1 MGKEIE
7 RKFLVT
13 DDAWRAQAHKTA
25 NYAQGYLNE
34 PVSCSVRVR
43 IEDDQA
49 RLNIKRVQIGMSRDE
64 FEYPIP
70 LADAHKL
77 MTMVLGPTV
86 IKTRHFVMVD
96 GHEWEIDEFHGD
108 NAGLIVAELELDRED
123 EVFTA
128 PSWLGLEV
136 TDEARYYNVFL
147 SQRPFAVW
155 SDDEKN
161 VGQC

>member
-7 RKFLVT
+7 RKFLVVN
-13 DDAWRAQAHKTA
+13 DDWRNQVSHTA

-70 LADAHKL
+70 LPDAHKL

-86 IKTRHFVMVD
+86 VKTRHFVMID
-96 GHEWEIDEFHGD
+96 NHEWEIDEFHGD
-108 NAGLIVAELELDRED
+108 NQGLVVAELELDSEHEHFD
-123 EVFTA
+123 VPA
-128 PSWLGLEV
+128 WVGKEV

-147 SQRPFAVW
+147 SQHPFSQW
-155 SDDEKN
+155 TDEEKWAHTH
-161 VGQC
+161 

>member
-7 RKFLVT
+7 RKFLVIS
-13 DDAWRAQAHKTA
+13 DEWRATASHTA

-43 IEDDQA
+43 IEDDEA

-70 LADAHKL
+70 MADALKL

-86 IKTRHFVMVD
+86 TKTRHFVMVE
-96 GHEWEIDEFHGD
+96 GHEWEVDEFLGD
-108 NAGLIVAELELDRED
+108 NAGLVVAELELDSET
-123 EVFTA
+123 EVFTKPA
-128 PSWLGLEV
+128 WLGKEV
-136 TDEARYYNVFL
+136 TDTSRYYNVFL
-147 SQRPFAVW
+147 AQHPFNQW
-155 SDDEKN
+155 SDSEKD
-161 VGQC
+161 GM